1 MRKILLIFAAAG
13 LLSLSPAFA
22 HEWGDVRWQTAP
34 PPQGHPW
41 LVAHNG
47 VVVVYPVPLTSLH
60 FGIVDGRRV
69 LLDPLTLRIVYV
81 LHP

>member
-1 MRKILLIFAAAG
+1 MIKTLLAAAG
-13 LLSLSPAFA
+13 ALALSAAASFA

-34 PPQGHPW
+34 LPQGHPW

-47 VVVVYPVPLTSLH
+47 VVVVYTVPLTPLQ

-69 LLDPLTLRIVYV
+69 LIDPLTMRVVYV
-81 LHP
+81 MQP